1 MRDATRPHPHP
12 HPDRKPSPVPS
23 TQARRFEMQWMFV
36 GKQEKAAAQT
46 ILSAAVGCDGIDA
59 LELSKAAKRYGVTLA

>member
-1 MRDATRPHPHP
+1 
-12 HPDRKPSPVPS
+12 
-23 TQARRFEMQWMFV
+23 MFV

-59 LELSKAAKRYGVTLA
+59 EELSKAAKRYGVTLA